1 MLPADDG
8 GSGDRST
15 TLRRYGPLAL
25 IVVLLL
31 AVGAVVGIGGGGDD
45 GEDGDAAEAASP
57 DDLEWGDN
65 DVDVEPGAPDPV
77 GRMPITYAEAE
88 EAGEVDDHT
97 WPDSCDPETGRL
109 KMPSHLALPC
119 VPEFE
124 GDNGGATY
132 QGVTEDSIKI
142 VFYAPEQSADLAA
155 LLGTMG
161 ANDTAEQRTETVEDY
176 MELYT
181 SLSEMYGR
189 ELELVR
195 FAASGAANDPVAS
208 VSDAQDILAMEPFI
222 VIGGPAL
229 DRGAFAQELANAG
242 VICYGCTGSAV
253 PDSMALEM
261 APYVWNPL
269 PSPNQILDLLDAW
282 VEALGADTETVAEL
296 AGGDLQGRARKIGVI
311 HFEQDP
317 PVFEETSRERAD
329 MADVAIRES
338 YILDIANLPTKAAE
352 LIAQY
357 KAEGITT
364 IVFLGDPIMPIY
376 LTRAA
381 TEADYFPEWIFTGT
395 VLTDTNMF
403 GRQYDQ
409 EQMVRAFGI
418 SQLAAPVD
426 QDLQEYIR
434 LYRWYFGEDTMPP
447 AANQYGVLAPPA
459 VWVAAGLHMAG
470 PDLTPE
476 TFARGLFR
484 IPPLGGGATTPQ
496 VSFGNW
502 GFFPAY
508 DYQAIDDASEIW
520 WDPDVEAE
528 DERGVMGKGVWR
540 RSNNGA
546 RFTADEVPETRLFEE
561 EDTVTVV
568 DELDPADLP
577 PDYPPPEGSPAAGG

>member
-1 MLPADDG
+1 
-8 GSGDRST
+8 
-15 TLRRYGPLAL
+15 LAL

-31 AVGAVVGIGGGGDD
+31 AVGAVIVVGGGGDD
-45 GEDGDAAEAASP
+45 DEDGEAAGASSP
-57 DDLEWGDN
+57 GDLEWTSDEVGA
-65 DVDVEPGAPDPV
+65 EPGAPDPV
-77 GRMPITYAEAE
+77 DRMPVTYE
-88 EAGEVDDHT
+88 EADEAGDVDDHT
-97 WPDSCDPETGRL
+97 WPDACDTETGRL
-109 KMPSHLALPC
+109 KMPSVFALPC

-142 VFYAPEQSADLAA
+142 VYYAPEQSADMAS
-155 LLGTMG
+155 LLGAMG
-161 ANDTAEQRTETVEDY
+161 ANDTPEQRTETVQQYSEI
-176 MELYT
+176 YT
-181 SLSEMYGR
+181 SLSELYGR

-195 FAASGAANDPVAS
+195 FPATGLPDDVVAAVA
-208 VSDAQDILAMEPFI
+208 DAQDILAMEPFI
-222 VIGGPAL
+222 VVGGPAL
-229 DRGAFAQELANAG
+229 DRGTFAQELASAG

-253 PDSMALEM
+253 PESMALEM
-261 APYVWNPL
+261 APYVWSPF
-269 PSPNQILDLLDAW
+269 PSPDQILDLLDAW
-282 VEALGADTETVAEL
+282 VQALGADAETEAEL
-296 AGGDLQGRARKIGVI
+296 AGGDLQGQPRKLGVI

-317 PVFEETSRERAD
+317 PVFEETTRERQN
-329 MADVAIRES
+329 MADIALQES
-338 YILDIANLPTKAAE
+338 YILDLPNLPSKAAE
-352 LIAQY
+352 LIAQF

-364 IVFLGDPIMPIY
+364 ITFLGDPIMPIY
-376 LTRAA
+376 LTQAA

-395 VLTDTNMF
+395 VFTDTNMF

-459 VWVAAGLHMAG
+459 VWLAAGLHMAG

-484 IPPLGGGATTPQ
+484 VPPLAGGATTPQ
-496 VSFGNW
+496 ISFGNW
-502 GFFPAY
+502 GFFPEY

-528 DERGVMGKGVWR
+528 DERGVMGRGVWR
-540 RSNNGA
+540 RSNNGE
-546 RFTADEVPETRLFEE
+546 RFTADETPTPRLFEE

-568 DELDPADLP
+568 EEFGPDDLP
-577 PDYPPPEGSPAAGG
+577 PDYPAPEGSPAAGG